1 MLLGQGWKDGTDG
14 LIIQYPCCL
23 AKCTVTDC
31 CCGCAVKQLSL
42 LREMK
47 QGPLGKQE
55 NVR

>member
-1 MLLGQGWKDGTDG
+1 MLLGQGWKGGTDG

-31 CCGCAVKQLSL
+31 CRGCAVKQLSL
-42 LREMK
+42 PREMK
-47 QGPLGKQE
+47 RGPLGKQE